1 MGLAGKVKDLL
12 RVCVLRE
19 PASKSCGG
27 PLDDVHTLFGPG
39 VLPVCSSWRWIPLN
53 SMSSEPL
60 AVLQRLEAAF
70 GVCSKM
76 FGTTEIRK
84 PAMSETLPDF
94 LRRVVADVRG
104 CVVLALNLAV
114 DVKD

>member
-1 MGLAGKVKDLL
+1 MD
-12 RVCVLRE
+12 
-19 PASKSCGG
+19 
-27 PLDDVHTLFGPG
+27 
-39 VLPVCSSWRWIPLN
+39 
-53 SMSSEPL
+53 SMSGEPL

-76 FGTTEIRK
+76 FGTTKIRK
-84 PAMSETLPDF
+84 PTMSEALPDF

-104 CVVLALNLAV
+104 CVILALHLAV